1 MVISDQSPPIST
13 GSPHLLQVS
22 KLLARQHL
30 RQQQIADPQKGLE
43 MKNFVI
49 TPLAAVALG
58 AAALGLA
65 GAATAF
71 PNAGTAADVV
81 DSLKAEG
88 YNVQVNG
95 FVQVPLKLCTAT
107 DVHPTLNE
115 TDTLQE
121 KQHTQVFVDV
131 SCPSHD

>member
-1 MVISDQSPPIST
+1 
-13 GSPHLLQVS
+13 
-22 KLLARQHL
+22 
-30 RQQQIADPQKGLE
+30 
-43 MKNFVI
+43 MKNLLI
-49 TPLAAVALG
+49 TSLTAVALG

-65 GAATAF
+65 GTAAAF

-81 DSLKAEG
+81 DSLTAEG

-95 FVQVPLKLCTAT
+95 LVQVPLKLCAAT
-107 DVHPTLNE
+107 DVHPRLDDAATLE
-115 TDTLQE
+115 E

>member
-1 MVISDQSPPIST
+1 
-13 GSPHLLQVS
+13 
-22 KLLARQHL
+22 
-30 RQQQIADPQKGLE
+30 
-43 MKNFVI
+43 MKIFVI
-49 TPLAAVALG
+49 TSVTAGAIA

-65 GAATAF
+65 GTAAAF

-81 DSLKAEG
+81 SGLEAEG

-95 FVQVPLKLCTAT
+95 LVQVPLKLCTVT
-107 DVHPTLNE
+107 DVHPTLP
-115 TDTLQE
+115 DDATLQD